1 MILQALKDYYDRMAK
16 EGKIAPLGWE
26 RKEIPFLVDLDES
39 GRFTHFSDT
48 RESDGKKLRPHTYL
62 VPSLGEAKGSGT
74 KANLFWENGEYF
86 FGIPMDSE
94 KLDKQE
100 KQYLAK
106 VAERH
111 EAFVKKIQSLANGSE
126 SKILNAV
133 LAFLENLDL
142 DEITQN
148 AEWEKIQK
156 VPALFLFAVN
166 GIPVTDMT
174 EIKDLV
180 DSCEQKGRP
189 SKKQNICLVTG
200 GKDVMAVLETPIV
213 GVRNAN
219 TTGAH
224 LISVNNEVT
233 KNGNGGATPAFASYM
248 KEQGANSPIGQRA
261 SFAYTTALN
270 TLLSKDSRQKIQVG
284 DATAVFWSDRGTSL
298 EDHFSSFF
306 AESGKDAPNALTESV
321 KALYDSV
328 HTGALVSEGNDARF
342 FVLGLSPN
350 SARISVRFWHQGT
363 VREMSERFLR
373 YFEDLR
379 ICRRESEKDDLSL
392 KRLLVATAPLRD
404 AEKIS
409 PVLAGSLVRSIL
421 EDLPFPPIL
430 LSETLRR
437 TRTDSSPGMLYP
449 RAKLIKGYL
458 NRYLRFYKKT
468 NERSLTVC
476 LDKENKNIGYLL
488 GRLFAVLEKIQLEAI
503 PGITTTIRDKYYS
516 AASSTPSSVFGNLL
530 RLHFHHLA
538 KLEEPRRIFFEQ
550 LIGEII
556 SSFKSFPAH
565 LSLNDQGYFA
575 IGYYHQNRDFYT
587 SRKDKSS
594 EN

>member
-1 MILQALKDYYDRMAK
+1 MILQALKDYYDRMAA

-86 FGIPMDSE
+86 FGIPMDLE
-94 KLDKQE
+94 KLDKQGG
-100 KQYLAK
+100 QYLAK

-111 EAFVKKIQSLANGSE
+111 QAFVQKIQSLANGSE
-126 SKILNAV
+126 SRILNAV
-133 LAFLENLDL
+133 LTFLANLHPE
-142 DEITQN
+142 EITQN
-148 AEWEKIQK
+148 PEWEKIQK
-156 VPALFLFAVN
+156 VPALFLFSVN
-166 GIPVTDMT
+166 GIPVTDMP
-174 EIKDLV
+174 EIKALV
-180 DSCEQKGRP
+180 DSRGQSGA
-189 SKKQNICLVTG
+189 SGKKQSICLVTG
-200 GKDVMAVLETPIV
+200 GKDVMAVLEPPIS
-213 GVRNAN
+213 GVRKAN
-219 TTGAH
+219 GTGAH
-224 LISVNNEVT
+224 LVSVNNEVT

-248 KEQGANSPIGQRA
+248 KEQGANSPIGQKA
-261 SFAYTTALN
+261 SFAYATALN
-270 TLLSKDSRQKIQVG
+270 TLLSKDSRQKMQVG
-284 DATAVFWSDRGTSL
+284 DATVVFWSNRKSSL

-306 AESGKDAPNALTESV
+306 AESAKDDPDALTESV

-328 HTGALVSEGNDARF
+328 HTGALISEENDTRF

-350 SARISVRFWHQGT
+350 SARLSVRFWHQGT

-379 ICRRESEKDDLSL
+379 ICHRESERDDLSL
-392 KRLLVATAPLRD
+392 RRLLISTAPLGD
-404 AEKIS
+404 AEKVS

-421 EDLPFPPIL
+421 EDLPFPAIL

-437 TRTDSSPGMLYP
+437 FRTNNSPGMLYP

-458 NRYLRFYKKT
+458 NRYLRFHKNT

-503 PGITTTIRDKYYS
+503 SGITTTIRDKYYS
-516 AASSTPSSVFGNLL
+516 AASSTPASVFSTLL

-556 SSFKSFPAH
+556 SFESFPAH